1 MKIIIPAGGECCMD
15 YVRQS
20 GQETVEAMDGV
31 FLTQLAV
38 GDRMSIQHLRMEPG
52 SRIPDHSHHHEQ
64 VGFVYQGTQTF
75 VLDDGSIDV
84 DAGNSYAIRG
94 HETHAAENNTDETM
108 LAIDIFSPPR
118 PDPDWLE

>member
-1 MKIIIPAGGECCMD
+1 MD

-38 GDRMSIQHLRMEPG
+38 GDQMSIQHLRMEPG

-75 VLDDGSIDV
+75 VLDDGSIAV

-94 HETHAAENNTDETM
+94 HETHAAENNGDETM

-118 PDPDWLE
+118 PNPDWLE